1 MMGYLFIFLSICCS
15 LSIAQILKIA
25 ENNKM
30 RVMNILVLNYLAGAL
45 ISFNNSSEFGTGNLI
60 KSEFSLTILSIV
72 IILGLIFIG
81 NLVAYSRSID
91 RVGMGVSIAAM
102 RMSLI
107 FPIAVS
113 LFVFN
118 EELEAVRYIGIILAL
133 GALLLMVPKIK
144 KKKISGISDA
154 WLPVLIFLMTGAADT
169 GLKVY
174 EQLFESVLSEDLF
187 VAGVFF
193 ISFLTGLGIL
203 IKRNQL
209 HFTFKEIGY
218 GIATG
223 VVNLYSSIFLIY
235 ALKLMPG
242 SVVFPIVNV
251 SLVILGALIG
261 VWIWKDKPSVKQWS
275 GLAIAII
282 SIILLI
288 G

>member
-1 MMGYLFIFLSICCS
+1 MAYLFIFLSISCS

-30 RVMNILVLNYLAGAL
+30 RVMSILVINYLAGSL
-45 ISFNNSSEFGTGNLI
+45 ISLLNSSEVAAKSLISIDLNLFF
-60 KSEFSLTILSIV
+60 FSMMIL
-72 IILGLIFIG
+72 LGFIFIG
-81 NLVAYSRSID
+81 NLVVYSRSID

-118 EELEAVRYIGIILAL
+118 EELAPYRYLGILLAL
-133 GALLLMVPKIK
+133 GALLLMVPRIK
-144 KKKISGISDA
+144 TKKISGLSNA

-174 EQLFESVLSEDLF
+174 EQVFAAQVSEDLF
-187 VAGVFF
+187 VSGIFF
-193 ISFLTGLGIL
+193 ISFITGVGIL
-203 IKRNQL
+203 VKRKEL

-218 GIATG
+218 GVVTG
-223 VVNLYSSIFLIY
+223 IVNLYSSIFLIY
-235 ALKLMPG
+235 ALKLLPG
-242 SVVFPIVNV
+242 SVVFPIINV
-251 SLVILGALIG
+251 TLVILGTLIG
-261 VWIWKDKPSVKQWS
+261 VWIWKDKPTVKQWS

-282 SIILLI
+282 SIVLLI

>member
-1 MMGYLFIFLSICCS
+1 
-15 LSIAQILKIA
+15 
-25 ENNKM
+25 M
-30 RVMNILVLNYLAGAL
+30 RVMSILVINYLAGAVISL
-45 ISFNNSSEFGTGNLI
+45 INSSEFGTGNLI
-60 KSEFSLTILSIV
+60 QIDHGLIISIMMIL
-72 IILGLIFIG
+72 LGLIFIG
-81 NLVAYSRSID
+81 NLIVYSRSID

-118 EELEAVRYIGIILAL
+118 EELATVRYLGIILAL
-133 GALLLMVPKIK
+133 GALLLMVPRIK
-144 KKKISGISDA
+144 KKKISGLSDA

-174 EQLFESVLSEDLF
+174 EQLFESELSEDLF
-187 VAGVFF
+187 VSGIFI

-203 IKRNQL
+203 IKRGEL

-223 VVNLYSSIFLIY
+223 IVNLYSSIFLIY
-235 ALKLMPG
+235 ALKMMPG

-251 SLVILGALIG
+251 SLVILGTLIG
-261 VWIWKDKPSVKQWS
+261 VWIWKDRPSKKQWS
-275 GLAIAII
+275 GLAVAVI